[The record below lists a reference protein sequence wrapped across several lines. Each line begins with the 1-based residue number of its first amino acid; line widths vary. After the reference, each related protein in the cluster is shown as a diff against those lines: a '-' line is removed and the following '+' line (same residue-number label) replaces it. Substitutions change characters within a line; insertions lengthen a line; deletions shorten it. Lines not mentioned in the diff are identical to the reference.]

1 MISTNEND
9 FKENVILLDGENNS
23 YKSELQKKDFEI
35 KIILK
40 DNSYNN
46 FYYTSDYFSF
56 PQYCIYKVI
65 YSSCSNYTL
74 IELKDYRSFKFYTE
88 NDELYKKLNFKPKV
102 RTEYFKYAF
111 LYKQKNLNY
120 SIDGWKIY
128 NPLKEYERQGIPLD
142 MDSFRISQINLNYK
156 ICETYP
162 SFLILPSQC
171 DDSSLEKVASCRSR
185 NRFPLLTFVY
195 THPSKSKNNVLNVQ
209 KVQTFLF
216 RSSQIYSSNIFI
228 KKDKYEIEYINA
240 LSRIGKNN
248 QGFIFYDCRPYCS
261 AQTNVVKGGGVDD
274 FRQYHNC
281 KNLVFGYIENI
292 HAVRKSLE
300 KIVEKIYC
308 GNSSINSGKLS
319 FNDDNNLRNF
329 YAKIDDSKWLQY
341 LSDIIAGAN
350 TVINYILSRVSVI
363 VHCTDGWDRTS
374 QICSLAQILL
384 DPYYRTF
391 EGFAVLIEKDWIS
404 FGHQF
409 AIRNGCDL
417 KSENAKEKSPIFI
430 QFLHVVYQIME
441 QYPNAFEFRENML
454 IYLSDEL
461 YSNKFG
467 TFLFNCEKELND
479 YNAKETTESIWSE
492 IYLNKEKYL
501 NLLYQY
507 MKEPLIIKA
516 EVQHLKLW
524 KQFFY
529 RYIKV
534 GLVKEGDNEVNGIR
548 HMENMLFKQKN
559 SIIDLMNIIKKNGL
573 EKEME
578 NNEFYKIYKDYL
590 NS

>member
-1 MISTNEND
+1 M
-9 FKENVILLDGENNS
+9 
-23 YKSELQKKDFEI
+23 
-35 KIILK
+35 
-40 DNSYNN
+40 
-46 FYYTSDYFSF
+46 
-56 PQYCIYKVI
+56 
-65 YSSCSNYTL
+65 
-74 IELKDYRSFKFYTE
+74 
-88 NDELYKKLNFKPKV
+88 
-102 RTEYFKYAF
+102 
-111 LYKQKNLNY
+111 
-120 SIDGWKIY
+120 
-128 NPLKEYERQGIPLD
+128 
-142 MDSFRISQINLNYK
+142 
-156 ICETYP
+156 
-162 SFLILPSQC
+162 
-171 DDSSLEKVASCRSR
+171 
-185 NRFPLLTFVY
+185 
-195 THPSKSKNNVLNVQ
+195 
-209 KVQTFLF
+209 
-216 RSSQIYSSNIFI
+216 
-228 KKDKYEIEYINA
+228 
-240 LSRIGKNN
+240 
-248 QGFIFYDCRPYCS
+248 
-261 AQTNVVKGGGVDD
+261 
-274 FRQYHNC
+274 
-281 KNLVFGYIENI
+281 
-292 HAVRKSLE
+292 
-300 KIVEKIYC
+300 
-308 GNSSINSGKLS
+308 
-319 FNDDNNLRNF
+319 
-329 YAKIDDSKWLQY
+329 
-341 LSDIIAGAN
+341 
-350 TVINYILSRVSVI
+350 
-363 VHCTDGWDRTS
+363 
-374 QICSLAQILL
+374 AQILL

-409 AIRNGCDL
+409 AIRNGCDS